1 MACIKR
7 RLFHMLENSIHRLLI
22 KIKMVDKSLRYGSK
36 KSSYCHVST
45 LLICGIVAILVP
57 LLLLAFWTE
66 KYNAYGDGLA
76 QEQISSS
83 LGNRKADLL
92 IKMTPQVVT
101 NETLQKGQNP
111 LMEFRLFDS
120 NTNQSFSHVTYYV
133 AIEKD
138 GKILLSNWF
147 HAHDGNLGLRIKP
160 NQQINASNNGTNN
173 MTTKQSKINIQG
185 QQEPLIGSYIGT
197 IDNPAVVMGPI
208 FSDSGLYHFKVRIAT
223 VDTDAGVLPA
233 DQQRTYDSWFSVGNA
248 IYKQISIDDKELPI
262 KLVSYYDKLNSF
274 SFDNKSGKMQFD
286 MPFDWNISRIKKTGI
301 FVHEEIFVP
310 KLDAFTANKSL
321 SGTVNGIDVSNDI
334 VVDPTQPDKDVIH
347 FMLPKDKIVGIADQ
361 VNKQNEEIS
370 NEPMKFVLLPG
381 NNTSDG

>member
-1 MACIKR
+1 
-7 RLFHMLENSIHRLLI
+7 
-22 KIKMVDKSLRYGSK
+22 MVDKSLRYGSK
-36 KSSYCHVST
+36 KLSHCHVST
-45 LLICGIVAILVP
+45 LIICGIVAILVQP
-57 LLLLAFWTE
+57 SLLAFWTE
-66 KYNAYGDGLA
+66 KYDAYGDGLA

-92 IKMTPQVVT
+92 IKMTPPVVT

-120 NTNQSFSHVTYYV
+120 NTNQSFSHVTFYV

-138 GKILLSNWF
+138 DKILLSNWF

-160 NQQINASNNGTNN
+160 NQQINASNNGSIN
-173 MTTKQSKINIQG
+173 MTTKQSKIVNIQG

-310 KLDAFTANKSL
+310 KPDSFTANKSL

-347 FMLPKDKIVGIADQ
+347 FMLPKDKIIGIADQ

-370 NEPMKFVLLPG
+370 DEPMKFVLLPG
-381 NNTSDG
+381 NNTNDG